1 MLIATEKTV
10 FHRPRIVKTKDLRVH
25 NQYTLALDNEYRDFA
40 FNEERAP
47 LNKGLWRSQVFGC
60 AQEAPVDLEIGTG
73 NGTHFKHRCEAHP
86 SRRIVGLELK
96 YKPLIQ
102 TIRSVRRMKLEN
114 GRVCRLHAFNLD
126 QVFAAGEIN
135 DVFIHF
141 PDPWTSPRKPKN
153 RLVNPRMSEVIYGLQ
168 RPGSLLEV
176 KTDSREFFD
185 GAVEILRASPY
196 QELTVV
202 YDWHK
207 DPRSQGRHKTQFEKI
222 FSQQGLPIYYSL
234 WQKPENVS
242 G

>member
-1 MLIATEKTV
+1 MLDTATDVKGPV

-25 NQYTLALDNEYRDFA
+25 NQYTLALDQEYREFA

-47 LNKGLWRSQVFGC
+47 LNRGLWRSEVFKCGSD
-60 AQEAPVDLEIGTG
+60 ELMDLEIGTG
-73 NGTHFKHRCEAHP
+73 NGTHFKNRCEKYPA
-86 SRRIVGLELK
+86 RRIVGLELK

-102 TIRSVRRMKLEN
+102 TIRSVRRLNLEN
-114 GRVCRLHAFNLD
+114 GRVCRIHAFNLD
-126 QVFAAGEIN
+126 QVFAEGEVN

-168 RPGSLLEV
+168 RPGSLFEV

-185 GAVEILRASPY
+185 GAVEILRGSPY
-196 QELTVV
+196 KELTVV

-207 DPRSQGRHKTQFEKI
+207 DPRSEGLHKTQFEKI

-234 WQKPENVS
+234 WQK
-242 G
+242 